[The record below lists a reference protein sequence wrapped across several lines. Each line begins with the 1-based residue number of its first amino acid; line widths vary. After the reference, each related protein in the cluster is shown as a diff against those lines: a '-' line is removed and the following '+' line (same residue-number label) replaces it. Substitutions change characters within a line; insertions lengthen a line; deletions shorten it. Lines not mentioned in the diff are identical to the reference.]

1 MDGEADGDLP
11 IEVVMHEPDGT
22 TRQKRWF
29 RFRKRFLLVFLI
41 PVFMFT
47 GAVLGLYFQPPALRT
62 FYAYTGL
69 QPGAGSDSPIALPP
83 DIEIPKEM
91 AETMRASDVIGLA
104 RLIPEGDV
112 SVVAAPFGAGDARVS
127 EILVKV
133 GDRVEKGA
141 PVARLDNAGVLDSA
155 VLLAEA
161 NLAVKEAAL
170 AQTRSEVTSARD
182 EAAALLDQAGSAAAE
197 STAGRKRTME
207 LFDRS
212 VATRAALDA
221 AAAAEQQAAAAVRKA
236 EATLAR
242 FTAVALDDQPDV
254 IVAARNLDAAKA
266 DLERSRRDLAK
277 AVVVAPISG
286 TILDIHAN
294 PGERPPAEGI
304 MEMGYT
310 DRMTAEAE
318 IWQDRIAQV
327 APGQPVELVA
337 TALGRTFQG
346 RVRSIGL
353 MVGRQGLVA
362 DDTAANTD
370 ARVVRVIVELD
381 PDASAVAANFINL
394 EVIAR
399 IDTEGGRRVAGEE
412 VKP

>member
-1 MDGEADGDLP
+1 MVGKTDGDLP
-11 IEVVMHEPDGT
+11 LEVVMREPVGDGRKT
-22 TRQKRWF
+22 WSF
-29 RFRKRFLLVFLI
+29 RFRKRFLLVFLV
-41 PVFMFT
+41 PLLLFT

-62 FYAYTGL
+62 FYAFTGL

-91 AETMRASDVIGLA
+91 AETMRASDVVGLA

-112 SVVAAPFGAGDARVS
+112 SVVAAPYGAGDARVAA
-127 EILVKV
+127 ILVKV

-141 PVARLDNAGVLDSA
+141 PVARLDNADVLESA

-170 AQTRSEVTSARD
+170 AQTRAEVANARD
-182 EAAALLDQAGSAAAE
+182 EAAALLDQARSAAVEAA
-197 STAGRKRTME
+197 SARARTAE
-207 LFDRS
+207 LFERT
-212 VATRAALDA
+212 VATRATLDA
-221 AAAAEQQAAAAVRKA
+221 AAAAAQQAEAAVRKA

-242 FTAVALDDQPDV
+242 FTAVALDEQPDV
-254 IVAARNLDAAKA
+254 IVAARNLDAARA
-266 DLERSRRDLAK
+266 DLERARRDVAK
-277 AVVVAPISG
+277 SVVVAPITG

-294 PGERPPAEGI
+294 PGERPPVEGI
-304 MEMGYT
+304 MEMGFT
-310 DRMTAEAE
+310 DRMTAEVE

-346 RVRSIGL
+346 RVEAVGL
-353 MVGRQGLVA
+353 TVGRQGLVA

-370 ARVVRVIVELD
+370 ARVVRVVVALE
-381 PDASAVAANFINL
+381 PEASAVAASYTNL

-399 IDTEGGRRVAGEE
+399 IDTEGGPRGGAAEAT
-412 VKP
+412 P